1 MHRLLRTLTS
11 FLEGGASLTGMGKG
25 ESEGEC
31 MQTNVDKFWCEGCRD
46 SWRGTRVK
54 GFFVFCPSI
63 KYAEMGGG
71 DNAEGGSS
79 ALGARVPAVQQAW
92 IPNRLRLSRQ
102 FPDVGGPTLESV

>member
-25 ESEGEC
+25 ESEGEELEC

-63 KYAEMGGG
+63 KYAGVTMRKGEVLRSVLEFQLF
-71 DNAEGGSS
+71 NRPGSLT
-79 ALGARVPAVQQAW
+79 A
-92 IPNRLRLSRQ
+92 
-102 FPDVGGPTLESV
+102 